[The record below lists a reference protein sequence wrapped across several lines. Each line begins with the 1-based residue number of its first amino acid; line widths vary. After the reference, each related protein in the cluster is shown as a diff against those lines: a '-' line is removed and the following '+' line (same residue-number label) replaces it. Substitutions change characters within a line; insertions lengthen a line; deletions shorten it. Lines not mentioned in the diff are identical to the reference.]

1 MKLTEVK
8 KILTE
13 ISRGMMEIVFPAEP
27 VCPVCREEPALG
39 RGLGRKCLNRI
50 ALIVPPI
57 CSICGRMLRVHQA
70 SVSKCLECSGTEYYF
85 SQARAVA
92 LYDGALREYLS
103 EVKYRYRP
111 DLGIALGELMV
122 EWLKANPK
130 YGKFDLI
137 IPVPIHPQK
146 MAKRGY
152 NQAELLAIPLQKHLG
167 IPIKNDI
174 IIRCRF
180 TETQNALDRESRF
193 SNVKEAFQAV
203 QAGALTGKRVL
214 LIDDIMT
221 TGATASEVSRTLLRA
236 GALDVKL
243 LTLAA
248 GVIDKQWLHP
258 EVKGKF

>member
-1 MKLTEVK
+1 MKLAEVK
-8 KILTE
+8 KFLTE
-13 ISRGMMEIVFPAEP
+13 IGRGVVEIVFPAEP
-27 VCPVCREEPALG
+27 VCPLCGQEPGLY
-39 RGLGRKCLNRI
+39 RGLGEKCLNRI

-57 CSICGRMLRVHQA
+57 CSVCGRMLRLHQA
-70 SVSKCLECSGTEYYF
+70 SLHKCHECCETSYYF

-92 LYDGALREYLS
+92 LYDGALREYLA

-122 EWLKANPK
+122 QWMKAYPK

-137 IPVPIHPQK
+137 IPVPLHPQK

-152 NQAELLAIPLQKHLG
+152 NQAELLANPLQRHLG
-167 IPIKNDI
+167 IPVKNDI
-174 IIRCRF
+174 IVRCRF

-193 SNVKEAFQAV
+193 SNVSEAFQV
-203 QAGALTGKRVL
+203 IQTGTLTGKRVL
-214 LIDDIMT
+214 LVDDIMT
-221 TGATASEVSRTLLRA
+221 TGATASEVSRVLLRA

-248 GVIDKQWLHP
+248 GVIDKQWLHH
-258 EVKGKF
+258 ELKGKF